1 MTRTERIKRKRVV
14 KRNFTLA
21 GIFCAI
27 MILSLVSGIVF
38 LAPIE
43 NDFHLALFFCG
54 AVLVPLMVGLWFTL
68 MGSLAKSEL
77 TQEFA
82 RFNDVRNKFRFR
94 MFYSHIVQQDL
105 DEARKAF
112 NLIAMRD
119 DGFRIFAH
127 GMLITMMRLYGDTK
141 DVLKAEERMNDILN

>member
-14 KRNFTLA
+14 KRNFTFA

-43 NDFHLALFFCG
+43 NDFHLALYLCG
-54 AVLVPLMVGLWFTL
+54 TVLVPLMVGLWFTL

-77 TQEFA
+77 NQEFA

-119 DGFRIFAH
+119 DGFKIFAH
-127 GMLITMMRLYGDTK
+127 GILITMMRLYGDEK
-141 DVLKAEERMNDILN
+141 DVLKAEERMNNVLN